1 MSYEVIKSLHII
13 FVVSW
18 FAGLFY
24 LPRLLVYHVEA
35 QDKDEIEK
43 IILSKQ
49 FEKMEKLL
57 FNAIM
62 IPAMFLT
69 WITGLTLIYLTWWNG
84 FGQHTWLH
92 LKLAFVVV
100 ITIYHFYCRHII
112 LQFKNQKFIFSG
124 PSLRL
129 FNEIATILLVAVVFL
144 VVNKNAID
152 WMYGL
157 LGFALFAIFIM
168 LAVKLVK
175 KLKS

>member
-13 FVVSW
+13 FVISW

-35 QDKDEIEK
+35 QDKSELEK
-43 IILSKQ
+43 KILTKQ

-69 WITGLTLIYLTWWNG
+69 WITGLTLIYLTWWSA
-84 FGQHTWLH
+84 FGQHSWLH
-92 LKLAFVVV
+92 LKLAFVVC

-112 LQFKNQKFIFSG
+112 LQFRKQKFVFSG

-157 LGFALFAIFIM
+157 LGFALFAVFIM
-168 LAVKLVK
+168 LAVKLVRK
-175 KLKS
+175 FR